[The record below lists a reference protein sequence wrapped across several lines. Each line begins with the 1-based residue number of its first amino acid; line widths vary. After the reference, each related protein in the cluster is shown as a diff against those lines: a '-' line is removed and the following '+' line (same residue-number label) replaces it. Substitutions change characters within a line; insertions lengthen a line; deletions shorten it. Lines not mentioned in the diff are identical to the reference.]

1 MTEAQKHGRFRRKK
15 PKSTRLELR
24 VDWEKPTRIVLLLVI
39 PKAAFKNINGPT
51 PGTVVERMLRDGEVV
66 GSNPASF
73 LPLLCP
79 IGSESFIQVPR
90 SGTSLLIFL
99 YKNILI
105 FS

>member
-1 MTEAQKHGRFRRKK
+1 MFFY
-15 PKSTRLELR
+15 
-24 VDWEKPTRIVLLLVI
+24 LLLVI
-39 PKAAFKNINGPT
+39 PKAALNNINWPT
-51 PGTVVERMLRDGEVV
+51 PGTVEERMLRDGEVV

-79 IGSESFIQVPR
+79 TGSESFIQVPR
-90 SGTSLLIFL
+90 SGTSLLIFR

>member
-1 MTEAQKHGRFRRKK
+1 
-15 PKSTRLELR
+15 
-24 VDWEKPTRIVLLLVI
+24 
-39 PKAAFKNINGPT
+39 
-51 PGTVVERMLRDGEVV
+51 MLRDGEVV